1 MLSSLPLMSSCVCSW
16 GSWPRWKVNSVA
28 LNLSPL
34 NRLLRGLDL
43 LTLFSLA
50 LPKWAQEPQT
60 RVLATISEGTRHV
73 TSTHITNWLQ
83 FACLRSYKEILLKL
97 DYFIL
102 SEKADSGGFMT
113 MPLEA
118 SLQENQITG
127 PSLNSDMIL
136 SRFLKRSWWEF
147 WEMTHVSEFSCA
159 YYMIKSNKY

>member
-1 MLSSLPLMSSCVCSW
+1 MSSIVCSW
-16 GSWPRWKVNSVA
+16 GSWPRWKVNSVV
-28 LNLSPL
+28 LNLSSL

-50 LPKWAQEPQT
+50 LPKWAQEPRT
-60 RVLATISEGTRHV
+60 RVLATISEGARHV

-83 FACLRSYKEILLKL
+83 LACLRSYKESLTKL

-102 SEKADSGGFMT
+102 SGEADTGGFMT

-118 SLQENQITG
+118 SLEDNQITG
-127 PSLNSDMIL
+127 PSLNSDIIM

-147 WEMTHVSEFSCA
+147 WEMAHVSEFSCA
-159 YYMIKSNKY
+159 FTW